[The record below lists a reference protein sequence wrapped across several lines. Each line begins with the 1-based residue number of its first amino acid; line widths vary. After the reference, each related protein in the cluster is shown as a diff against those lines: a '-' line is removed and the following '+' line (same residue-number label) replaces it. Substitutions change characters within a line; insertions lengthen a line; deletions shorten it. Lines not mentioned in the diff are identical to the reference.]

1 MSTTVGIVAS
11 DGFQYIRVI
20 LGFQYFVR
28 SDFLEHET
36 SSYLSIVIKPY
47 FKQIN
52 FILSAI

>member
-1 MSTTVGIVAS
+1 MSTTVGISAS
-11 DGFQYIRVI
+11 EVVLI

-36 SSYLSIVIKPY
+36 NSYLSIVIKPY

-52 FILSAI
+52 FILSAL